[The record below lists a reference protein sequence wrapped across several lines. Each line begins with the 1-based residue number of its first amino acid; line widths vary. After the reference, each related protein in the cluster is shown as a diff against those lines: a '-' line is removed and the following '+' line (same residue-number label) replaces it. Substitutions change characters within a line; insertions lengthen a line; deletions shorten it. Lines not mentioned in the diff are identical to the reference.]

1 MDVDTPQQ
9 QPPPVSPPAQALQNT
24 TEELKVLQKTYADL
38 VQLSGEDSAAA
49 THMKKML
56 ESHSNKLTPVAVAK
70 NHKSLLDQLVAWEKS
85 KSEKERQHQSISE
98 SKKAELDTLRSI
110 VDAKEKELIS
120 LEQDHS
126 AEMKQM

>member
-1 MDVDTPQQ
+1 MWKQLALTGFQLKTQQSGTQEMDVDTPQQ

-70 NHKSLLDQLVAWEKS
+70 NHKSLLDQL
-85 KSEKERQHQSISE
+85 
-98 SKKAELDTLRSI
+98 
-110 VDAKEKELIS
+110 
-120 LEQDHS
+120 
-126 AEMKQM
+126 